1 MSKKRKVTIVVEN
14 TAGENGIVPEHEI
27 CFWIE
32 TGDSKVIFDTG
43 QGGVLFNNASVLGIP
58 LDKVGHV
65 VLSHGHYDHTGGL
78 KALLPESGNPKV
90 YAHSAA
96 FLPKFACNLYGQS
109 NSIGMPSSSLKSIQT
124 HAGEVVF
131 TERPTQ
137 ITEGLFVTGEIP
149 RVTDFE
155 DTGGPFFQDDRCTE
169 PDPFPDDQAL
179 FFDTSEGTVV
189 LVGCAHAGIVNTL
202 LYIRQLTQGKPIHAV
217 SGGMHLL
224 SASHVRMERTIEF
237 LNRLDPDILCP
248 GHCTGNSAM
257 AELWE
262 AFPRKFI
269 PCHAGRSFEFY

>member
-14 TAGENGIVPEHEI
+14 RAGENGIVPEHGI
-27 CFWIE
+27 CLWIE

-43 QGGVLFNNASVLGIP
+43 QGGVLLNNASVLGIP

-96 FLPKFACNLYGQS
+96 FRPKFACNLYGQG

-155 DTGGPFFQDDRCTE
+155 DTGGPFFLDDRCTE

-217 SGGMHLL
+217 LGGMHLL
-224 SASHVRMERTIEF
+224 SASPVRMERTIEF

-269 PCHAGRSFEFY
+269 PCYAGRSFKFN